1 MTVDGGMRYLR
12 WWRSVGAIFLISVV
26 VGSLLP
32 LSQMAQAI
40 NDKLEHFLVYFLLMA
55 WFGQLYR
62 RRLILVVAFLLMGLA
77 LEILQGQ
84 TRYRH
89 FDWYDVA
96 ANSAG
101 ILAAWMTLFTPLG
114 RSMAVIDRWLQRQ
127 LESRR

>member
-1 MTVDGGMRYLR
+1 MTMDGGMRYLR
-12 WWRSVGAIFLISVV
+12 WWRSVGAIFLVTVV

-32 LSQMAQAI
+32 LSPMAQVF

-62 RRLILVVAFLLMGLA
+62 RRLILVTAFVLMGLV

-84 TRYRH
+84 TRYRY

-96 ANSAG
+96 ANSTG
-101 ILAAWMTLFTPLG
+101 ILVAWATLFTPLG
-114 RSMAVIDRWLQRQ
+114 RSMAAIDHWLQRQ